1 MASERRPDDSDYY
14 ESRLELFSQGISS
27 ATFRWPTRF
36 PPMRSSRRKARGTRR
51 FLSGPFEVG
60 LAMLVT
66 PTCSM
71 RAQGAPDR
79 YAHPVR
85 SLVPLRPF
93 EEFVGAGLLD
103 DSRAGLARKRDGLIN
118 YMYLPAS
125 EELGLP
131 ETLALLYM
139 PVTLH
144 HEFLEGQRV
153 TQLAVEGARQLQSK
167 LVWYASSLKLDR
179 ATFEPPLD

>member
-1 MASERRPDDSDYY
+1 VASERRPDDGDYY
-14 ESRLELFSQGISS
+14 ESRLELCSQGDI
-27 ATFRWPTRF
+27 FRDVPLAY
-36 PPMRSSRRKARGTRR
+36 PLPADEIVEEGHGSRR
-51 FLSGPFEVG
+51 FLSGPFDVG

-79 YAHPVR
+79 YAHHVR
-85 SLVPLRPF
+85 TLVPLRPF
-93 EEFVGAGLLD
+93 EELVEAGLLD
-103 DSRAGLARKRDGLIN
+103 DSTAGLARKRDGLIN
-118 YMYLPAS
+118 YMYLPGS

-139 PVTLH
+139 PVSLH
-144 HEFLEGQRV
+144 HELLEGQRV

-167 LVWYASSLKLDR
+167 LVWFASSLKLDR
-179 ATFEPPLD
+179 TTFEPPLD

>member
-1 MASERRPDDSDYY
+1 
-14 ESRLELFSQGISS
+14 
-27 ATFRWPTRF
+27 
-36 PPMRSSRRKARGTRR
+36 
-51 FLSGPFEVG
+51 
-60 LAMLVT
+60 MLVI

-93 EEFVGAGLLD
+93 EELVGAGLLD
-103 DSRAGLARKRDGLIN
+103 DSKAGLARKRDGLIN
-118 YMYLPAS
+118 YLYLRAS
-125 EELGLP
+125 EEFGLP

-144 HEFLEGQRV
+144 HEFLEANGSP
-153 TQLAVEGARQLQSK
+153 QLAVEGACQLQSK
-167 LVWYASSLKLDR
+167 LVCFREQPEARPGDVRASARLNGLPSTISRRFTR
-179 ATFEPPLD
+179 AGQRGEGNP

>member
-125 EELGLP
+125 EELA
-131 ETLALLYM
+131 EA
-139 PVTLH
+139 
-144 HEFLEGQRV
+144 LEGQRV

-167 LVWYASSLKLDR
+167 LVWFVSSLKLDR